1 MNKSHSL
8 KRYKLLYLTVV
19 SLLLCFILSS
29 CSKKETD
36 IAGPNVLAD
45 NGLFIVNEGMF
56 TFGNASLSYYN
67 PLDGTLLNNVFY
79 LTNHAPL
86 GDVAQSICIQ
96 GTHAWIVINNSGII
110 YQIDR
115 HNGLYKGK
123 LEGFVSPRN
132 LLFVTDH
139 KAYVS
144 DLYSTF
150 LTVVDPNGTEYIGRI
165 ELGRTSEEM
174 VLAAGKVFVA
184 NWSALNQSLSNNM
197 VMVVD
202 AGSDMVLDSI
212 RVGIE
217 PNSMK
222 VDKDAKLWVLCS
234 GGYNSDENPSLWKID
249 PITLEVEGSFNFSNK
264 QMNPV
269 DLSINGN
276 RDTLYFLNEG
286 VYRMSIYDELLPQAA
301 FIVGGSHN
309 YYSLTVDDQLNN
321 IYVTDA
327 LNYMVNGKVFRY
339 SHQGSLM
346 DSFEAGIIPGSFVF
360 NR

>member
-1 MNKSHSL
+1 MNKSRSS
-8 KRYKLLYLTVV
+8 KRYGLLYMTLV
-19 SLLLCFILSS
+19 SLLISVAISS
-29 CSKKETD
+29 CSKKESD
-36 IAGPNVLAD
+36 ISHSNVLAD

-67 PLDGTLLNNVFY
+67 PQDGMLLNNVFY
-79 LTNHAPL
+79 LTNKAPL
-86 GDVAQSICIQ
+86 GDVAQSICLQ
-96 GTHAWIVINNSGII
+96 GAHAWIVINNSGII
-110 YQIDR
+110 YQMDR
-115 HNGLYKGK
+115 HNGRFKGK

-184 NWSALNQSLSNNM
+184 NWSALNQPLANNM

-202 AGSDMVLDSI
+202 AAMDRVVDSI
-212 RVGIE
+212 RLGIE

-222 VDKDAKLWVLCS
+222 VDKDGKLWVLCS
-234 GGYNSDENPSLWKID
+234 GGYNSDEYPSLWRID
-249 PITLEVEGSFNFSNK
+249 PVTLEVTERFNFSNK

-269 DLSINGN
+269 DLSINGKG
-276 RDTLYFLNEG
+276 DTLYFLNKD
-286 VYRMSIYDELLPQAA
+286 VYRMSIYDQLLPQEA
-301 FIVGGSHN
+301 FVEGGNHN
-309 YYSLTVDDQLNN
+309 FYALTVDGLLNN

-346 DSFEAGIIPGSFVF
+346 DSFEAGIIPGSFGF